1 VSFLLENVRIELDLF
16 NEVIVIEIAIP
27 IFTRLENNMRC
38 PSKI

>member
-1 VSFLLENVRIELDLF
+1 MSFLLENVHTELDLF
-16 NEVIVIEIAIP
+16 NEVVVIEIAVL